1 MIEEFKQLLMQ
12 LGLSLADLVIFLVR
26 LRDAPVW
33 QGVLHDVV
41 LSASETTVTIPHGL
55 GRAHRGA
62 MVVLASEPVPLF
74 AVPAEDEV
82 NLTLV
87 VDTASLVNVI
97 YRVWVF

>member
-41 LSASETTVTIPHGL
+41 LVAGDGSVTIPHGL

-62 MVVLASEPVPLF
+62 VVVLASEPVPLF
-74 AVPAEDEV
+74 AVPAEDAFD
-82 NLTLV
+82 LTLV
-87 VDTASLVNVI
+87 VDAAQLVNVT